1 MTKEQN
7 KLLRQKN
14 KYLRYK
20 LIYELYKK
28 HKTEDIP
35 DSVIL
40 KKYINIIYPISRV
53 TLDKILTTSINKKLL
68 EIAEIEKL
76 RNPLANN

>member
-1 MTKEQN
+1 MTEAQK
-7 KLLRQKN
+7 KLLKQKN

-40 KKYINIIYPISRV
+40 KKYINPVYPISRV
-53 TLDKILTTSINKKLL
+53 TFDIILTTSINKKLQ
-68 EIAEIEKL
+68 EIAEIENIK
-76 RNPLANN
+76 NNK